1 MGQIFR
7 KSLLDK
13 LSSPEQLDKMIVITP
28 PSFWIALSGAAII
41 IVSAVVWGFF
51 GKLPVNVNTQGIY
64 VNEEGTQT
72 VCSDTAGVIS
82 EVFVDDGSQ
91 VKKGDIIATL
101 NTEEIDEKIADYEKR
116 IKAVEKITMD
126 STNDV
131 VTSDSKNLVDVKNQ
145 MITVEQTLN
154 QDQAMLELRT
164 KELADKKAQAARS
177 EAEFLA
183 AEAAYYNSLYL
194 GNNTAEQL
202 YYSEAQSALSTA
214 GQYLE
219 SANSSL
225 GQAQVA
231 YVQADAQYNQIKNEY
246 KSFLAAKKS
255 VVDNATEKTN
265 ELDGKLQAVNY
276 LGDFNTETTG
286 FDFSNTTLFPSQD
299 LLTQEV
305 KDAINQALADYLI
318 ASKERDTFLANNAG
332 VQEKYEQNL
341 NQQKISLEA
350 AESTK
355 NNAQNSVNNYKQ
367 QKESASSQYEAA
379 RSAYIAKTNAV
390 NQEQQKQSELGS
402 EYNQAMNKY
411 STDQNAVTSLEDT
424 VEQLTVQVQIDQQ
437 NVDNQIDVIYSQFH
451 ATKESIIGQL
461 QMECEEYRK
470 KKERAQIKAT
480 ADGVISNFSINE
492 GSVVGQGTQVAMIRM
507 GEGEKK
513 IIVCYAPVS
522 LGKKV
527 HEGMEVM
534 VYPST
539 VNKQEYGHM
548 EAEVIWVDSYIT
560 STEDMRRHLGDDKL
574 VESFLKDGPV
584 VEITCELKTSDKTAS
599 GYYWSSKKGA
609 DLLID
614 DGTMVE
620 ADVVVDR
627 KAPITMLIPYI
638 KEKLTIK
645 AED

>member
-28 PSFWIALSGAAII
+28 PSFWIALTGAAII

-72 VCSDTAGVIS
+72 VYSETSGVIS
-82 EVFVDDGSQ
+82 EVLIEDGSQ
-91 VKKGDIIATL
+91 VKKGDVIAL
-101 NTEEIDEKIADYEKR
+101 LDTEEVDEKIADYEKR
-116 IKAVEKITMD
+116 IKAVEDITME
-126 STNDV
+126 STDDV

-145 MITVEQTLN
+145 MITVKQNLN

-164 KELADKKAQAARS
+164 RELADKKADAAKS

-183 AEAAYYNSLYL
+183 AEAAYYKSLYL

-202 YYSEAQSALSTA
+202 YYSETQSVLSTA

-231 YVQADAQYNQIKNEY
+231 YVQAEAQYNELKNEY
-246 KSFLAAKKS
+246 KSFMAAKKS
-255 VVDNATEKTN
+255 VED
-265 ELDGKLQAVNY
+265 
-276 LGDFNTETTG
+276 
-286 FDFSNTTLFPSQD
+286 DFSKKAGDVDSLLRAAGFAGELSPDMSLDFDDATQFPLGAPGADEQTAIATAFAAYVSSYQTLQNFV
-299 LLTQEV
+299 T
-305 KDAINQALADYLI
+305 
-318 ASKERDTFLANNAG
+318 NNAG
-332 VQEKYEQNL
+332 VQENYEKNL
-341 NQQKISLEA
+341 AQQKIALEA
-350 AESTK
+350 AESTRD
-355 NNAQNSVNNYKQ
+355 NAQSSVDSFKQ
-367 QKESASSQYEAA
+367 QKDNASSQYEAA
-379 RSAYIAKTNAV
+379 KSAYIAKTDAV
-390 NQEQQKQSELGS
+390 NLGQQKQSELGS

-424 VEQLTVQVQIDQQ
+424 VDQLTVQVQVDQQ
-437 NVDNQIDVIYSQFH
+437 NVDNQIDVIYNQFR
-451 ATKESIIGQL
+451 ATKESILGQL
-461 QMECEEYRK
+461 RSEYDEYLK
-470 KKERAQIKAT
+470 KKDQAQIKAT
-480 ADGVISNFSINE
+480 ADGKVSNLSINE
-492 GSVVGQGTQVAMIRM
+492 GSVIGQGTEVAKIQL
-507 GEGEKK
+507 GEGENR
-513 IIVCYAPVS
+513 IIVCYVPVS
-522 LGKKV
+522 SGKKV

-548 EAEVIWVDSYIT
+548 EAEVVSVDPYIT
-560 STEDMRRHLGDDKL
+560 STGDMQKRLGDDKL
-574 VESFLKDGPV
+574 VEAFLNNGPV
-584 VEITCELKTSDKTAS
+584 VEVVCTLRTSDETAS

-609 DLLID
+609 NLQIEE
-614 DGTMVE
+614 GTMIE
-620 ADVVVDR
+620 ADVVLEK

-638 KEKLTIK
+638 KEKLTVK